1 MKTCLC
7 SRFIF
12 FSFFLCFGKQN
23 LEPVFE
29 TLGDPVLVCLLLL
42 WSKHSNQRQLSRE
55 KGLSGLHFQEL
66 WPSLASA
73 QLSWLLRTSCLGI
86 VLPSA
91 CGPLLYQLA
100 IRKILHRCVH
110 GPIWSR
116 QPHPKVLLGLCQAG
130 IQTNQ
135 GRSCIHLPYSYR
147 RVSPGHVHS
156 CLREKFSI
164 SLTLPTYFFLIIS
177 CLNFPTCYWWHSWL
191 DVEPRAC

>member
-1 MKTCLC
+1 MLGKHSSTKPCLQFWVLKQFC
-7 SRFIF
+7 FLFLLLLLFFNVQVVCEHSTSKFPASSLPPLSIFLTPKYENLLMFKVYILFIF
-12 FSFFLCFGKQN
+12 LCLGKQN

-55 KGLSGLHFQEL
+55 KGLSGSHFQEL

-73 QLSWLLRTSCLGI
+73 QLSWLLRTSCLRI

-130 IQTNQ
+130 I
-135 GRSCIHLPYSYR
+135 H
-147 RVSPGHVHS
+147 
-156 CLREKFSI
+156 
-164 SLTLPTYFFLIIS
+164 
-177 CLNFPTCYWWHSWL
+177 
-191 DVEPRAC
+191 

>member
-1 MKTCLC
+1 MPPVLGFKTVLFFLLLLLLLFFNVQVVCGHSTSKFPASSLPPL
-7 SRFIF
+7 SIFLTPKYENLLMFKVYILFIF
-12 FSFFLCFGKQN
+12 FVLRKTKPWTSLWNLGGPCFN
-23 LEPVFE
+23 
-29 TLGDPVLVCLLLL
+29 
-42 WSKHSNQRQLSRE
+42 SNQRQLSRE
-55 KGLSGLHFQEL
+55 KGLSGSHFQEL

-130 IQTNQ
+130 I
-135 GRSCIHLPYSYR
+135 H
-147 RVSPGHVHS
+147 
-156 CLREKFSI
+156 
-164 SLTLPTYFFLIIS
+164 
-177 CLNFPTCYWWHSWL
+177 
-191 DVEPRAC
+191 